1 MSQLHLN
8 GREDYKINNPN
19 IEALL
24 NPNYCNLKTL
34 IFSTDNSTSLIPLI
48 KKYLISDASKN
59 LENLIIISGSNAL
72 NIETIIEGL
81 IDGKCCNLLMIRIG
95 GMKNPDVVYELLS
108 KALMTQ
114 KYKKLNELTISG
126 SSINPNTLH
135 NLLKPL
141 ILGYCPFLKIIDFGG
156 YSEDNCYNEFI
167 PYFQSKHCNYL
178 ETIYVS
184 GDEGFSSISITPLLA
199 SFKFG
204 QLHNLKSIF
213 FFGCA
218 LENNSLLLLWDAF
231 NNSLCKNLEK
241 LQFMSII

>member
-1 MSQLHLN
+1 
-8 GREDYKINNPN
+8 
-19 IEALL
+19 
-24 NPNYCNLKTL
+24 
-34 IFSTDNSTSLIPLI
+34 
-48 KKYLISDASKN
+48 
-59 LENLIIISGSNAL
+59 
-72 NIETIIEGL
+72 
-81 IDGKCCNLLMIRIG
+81 MIRIG

-114 KYKKLNELTISG
+114 KYKKLNEITISG
-126 SSINPNTLH
+126 SSINPNILH

-156 YSEDNCYNEFI
+156 YSEDNCYNEFT

-184 GDEGFSSISITPLLA
+184 GDEGFSSISITSLLS
-199 SFKFG
+199 SFKYG
-204 QLHNLKSIF
+204 QLHNLRSIF

-218 LENNSLLLLWDAF
+218 LENNSLFLLWDAF